1 MSVLHEDLVVID
13 GLIVANWSPEVF
25 RDMRRGGITAANCT
39 CCVWEGFAATMAN
52 VARWNGWFRDHGDLI
67 LKARTAADIR
77 RAKAE
82 GRTAIILGFQNTSAF
97 EDRLG
102 AVQLFK
108 DAGVGIAQLT
118 YNTQNF
124 AGSGC
129 YESRDSGLSDWGR
142 ELVAEMNRAGMLIDL
157 SHVGSRTSDD
167 TIRESAKP
175 VAYTH
180 CCPSA
185 LKPHPRNKSD
195 AELRFIADQGGM
207 IGVTMFPAFLPRG
220 FESTVDDYVKAMEH
234 VISVAGEDSVAS
246 APWTTRLVTGDGAGG
261 NRDYRRHPQPD
272 APWSAP
278 AGRAIRKI
286 RELAALPRRASG
298 GSKKEPE
305 NEEISNVANTSTDF
319 TRRQS
324 KFYGRRE
331 QSSLRHSNYL
341 LLLTESSVLDH
352 HSGDKGD
359 ARSTSLQNLYH
370 YFQMNL

>member
-13 GLIVANWSPEVF
+13 GLIVSNWSPEVF

-195 AELRFIADQGGM
+195 AELRFIADEGGM

-234 VISVAGEDSVAS
+234 VIGVAGEDSVAY
-246 APWTTRLVTGDGAGG
+246 G
-261 NRDYRRHPQPD
+261 
-272 APWSAP
+272 
-278 AGRAIRKI
+278 
-286 RELAALPRRASG
+286 
-298 GSKKEPE
+298 
-305 NEEISNVANTSTDF
+305 TDF
-319 TRRQS
+319 TQG
-324 KFYGRRE
+324 YG
-331 QSSLRHSNYL
+331 
-341 LLLTESSVLDH
+341 LDFFDWITR
-352 HSGDKGD
+352 DKGD
-359 ARSTSLQNLYH
+359 ARSLVRFGEIPSLEGIETIGDTPNLTQAMERAGWSEARIRKMMGENWLR
-370 YFQMNL
+370 FLAEVWGE